1 MNPERWQQVEK
12 LYHAARHRNPQE
24 RSVFLDGACRDD
36 SDLRRKVESLLAGE
50 GAGNGSLDGPTFT
63 VAGTAP
69 VPVSGNP
76 GVLTSG
82 SWLGPYQIE
91 APLGAGGMG
100 QVYRARDTRLS
111 RSVAIK
117 VLTSGS
123 ADRFVQEA
131 RAASAL
137 NHPNIVTIYDVG
149 DAVGVSYIVMELIE
163 GQTLRQA
170 MAGGPLPIPKLLA
183 IAVQI
188 ADALAAAHS
197 KGIMH
202 RDLKPANIMISAEG
216 RAKILDFGLA
226 KRGAQGGGVPSGS
239 VAENPLTQPGTVLG
253 TFGYMSPEQARGES
267 SDFRSDQFSFG
278 AVLYEMATGRRAF
291 AGSTEVDALAAVIR
305 DQPEPIGRI
314 APQAP
319 APLQWAVERCLAKN
333 ARDRYSSTL
342 DLLNELSAILGS
354 MSQPQAAPAATP
366 HNLPAQRTALV
377 GRDQELEGA
386 WQLVRQPQVRLMT
399 LTGPGGIGKT
409 RLAVE
414 LGRKLLDEFPGGVY
428 FVPLDRISDAE
439 LVASEIANALS
450 IRQTDRAIAFAL
462 REHVRACTAPALL
475 LLDNFEHVLTAS
487 ALVTELLSASDQ
499 LTIVVTSRAA
509 LRLYGEYEFPVPP
522 LDLPDSKTAPIEV
535 LAKSPAVALFLERA
549 TALRAGGPSM
559 DEAQIRT
566 VAEICARLDGLPL
579 SIELA
584 AARTRVLPL
593 AALLERV
600 RDPLQLL
607 AGGPRDLPMR
617 QRALRATLDWSHNLL
632 DPEQQKLFRR
642 MSVFVGGATHE
653 AIEAVCNAKEDLDI
667 DLLDA
672 IESLVDNSLVRRT
685 GADLTEPRF
694 VMLETMR
701 EYGLGRLAEAGE
713 EAYTRKA
720 HAAYCVVLAEE
731 AEPALMGGA
740 GIQEWFQRI
749 DAEIGNIRAAL
760 DWLST
765 AGEAEWG
772 LRLATALSPYW
783 VDRCLSAEVYERFQK
798 LLALPGAGPRTG
810 LRAKGLGEAGVGA
823 QFTGRNS
830 DRARYFEESLEILG
844 ELGDPVGSLRAL
856 THQGVMDQG
865 IGEYGTARAKFERAV
880 EIARTLDDPAGLA
893 GALSNLADVVQI
905 QGEYELAR
913 LLHLETSR
921 LFEQVGDRT
930 GVAWSWSHQAD
941 LARTQGDAEHARAL
955 YQQALARFRALE
967 SQPGIASCLHDLANM
982 AAEAGDYPAA
992 HRLYGESLQLYWD
1005 LGHQADLPRLLESFA
1020 ASTAA
1025 SGDAERALVLAGG
1038 AAALRKKLSRP
1049 LRSAAKTRLESILDE
1064 ARKHLTSSDAAADW
1078 MRGWTMEPEEAVRF
1092 ALGKEQG

>member
-1 MNPERWQQVEK
+1 M
-12 LYHAARHRNPQE
+12 
-24 RSVFLDGACRDD
+24 FLDGACRDD
-36 SDLRRKVESLLAGE
+36 SDLRRKVESLLAGD
-50 GAGNGSLDGPTFT
+50 ASVNGSAEAATFT
-63 VAGTAP
+63 VAAP
-69 VPVSGNP
+69 ASRDSG
-76 GVLTSG
+76 GLTDG

-91 APLGAGGMG
+91 GPLGAGGMG

-117 VLTSGS
+117 VLSTGS
-123 ADRFVQEA
+123 VDRFIQEA

-149 DAVGVSYIVMELIE
+149 DAGGVSYIVMELIE

-170 MAGGPLPIPKLLA
+170 MAGGPLPIPKLLT

-188 ADALAAAHS
+188 ADALAAAHA

-202 RDLKPANIMISAEG
+202 RDLKPANIMIGAEG

-226 KRGAQGGGVPSGS
+226 KLGS
-239 VAENPLTQPGTVLG
+239 PVGEGRSATVTEHPLTQPGTVLG

-267 SDFRSDQFSFG
+267 GDFRSDQFSFG
-278 AVLYEMATGRRAF
+278 AVLYEMTTGRRAF
-291 AGSTEVDALAAVIR
+291 TGSTQVDALAAVIR
-305 DQPEPIGRI
+305 DQPEPVGRI
-314 APQAP
+314 NPQTP

-333 ARDRYSSTL
+333 AGDRYSSTQ

-354 MSQPQAAPAATP
+354 VSQPQAAPAATP

-377 GRDQELEGA
+377 GRDRELEGA
-386 WQLVRQPQVRLMT
+386 RQLILQAQVRLVT

-428 FVPLDRISDAE
+428 FVPLDRISDAD
-439 LVASEIANALS
+439 LVSSEIANALGV
-450 IRQTDRAIAFAL
+450 RQTGDRAVAAAL
-462 REHVRACTAPALL
+462 QEHVRACSAPTLL
-475 LLDNFEHVLTAS
+475 LLDNFEHVLGAS
-487 ALVTELLSASDQ
+487 PLVTDLLSASDQ
-499 LTIVVTSRAA
+499 LKIVITSRAA

-522 LDLPDSKTAPIEV
+522 LDLPDSKTARVEL

-549 TALRAGGPSM
+549 TALRSGGPVM

-720 HAAYCVVLAEE
+720 HAAYFVVLAEE

-740 GIQEWFQRI
+740 RQQHWFERF
-749 DAEIGNIRAAL
+749 DAEIGNARSAVE
-760 DWLST
+760 WLT
-765 AGEAEWG
+765 AAGEAEWG
-772 LRLATALSPYW
+772 LRLGSALGYYW
-783 VDRCLSAEVYERFQK
+783 QDRGISRESHDRFQK
-798 LLALPGAGPRTG
+798 LLDLPGAASRSK
-810 LRAKGLGEAGVGA
+810 LRAKALLAAADQA
-823 QFTGRNS
+823 QFAGLNDERM
-830 DRARYFEESLEILG
+830 RHFAEGLEILA
-844 ELGDPVGSLRAL
+844 EIGDPLGSLRAL
-856 THQGVMDQG
+856 THSGVAEQG
-865 IGEYGTARAKFERAV
+865 IGRYANARMHFEHAV
-880 EIARTLDDPAGLA
+880 EIARTLGDPVSLA
-893 GALSNLADVVQI
+893 GTLSNLADIVKI

-913 LLHLETSR
+913 LLHQETSR
-921 LFEQVGDRT
+921 LFEQLGDRI
-930 GVAWSWSHQAD
+930 GVAWSLSHQAD
-941 LARTQGDAEHARAL
+941 LAREQEDVERARSL
-955 YQQALARFRALE
+955 YEQALARFRTLQH
-967 SQPGIASCLHDLANM
+967 SPGIASCLHDLANL
-982 AAEAGDYPAA
+982 AVQACDNATAT
-992 HRLYGESLQLYWD
+992 RLYGESLKLYWD
-1005 LGHQADLPRLLESFA
+1005 LGHRADLPRLLESFA
-1020 ASTAA
+1020 VCAA
-1025 SGDAERALVLAGG
+1025 SGDPQRALTLAG
-1038 AAALRKKLSRP
+1038 AAAVLRNELAKP
-1049 LRSAAKTRLESILDE
+1049 VAGPTKTRLQSALEA
-1064 ARKHLTSSDAAADW
+1064 ARKQLSSAEATASW
-1078 MRGWTMEPEEAVRF
+1078 MRGWTMQPEEAVRF
-1092 ALGKEQG
+1092 ALGVGEPR

>member
-1 MNPERWQQVEK
+1 MNPERWQQVEQV
-12 LYHAARHRNPQE
+12 YRAARRRNPHE
-24 RSVFLDGACRDD
+24 RDMFLDGACRDD
-36 SDLRRKVESLLAGE
+36 SDLRRKVESLLAGDAP
-50 GAGNGSLDGPTFT
+50 GIDPVDGPTFT
-63 VAGTAP
+63 VAPTMSLPGD
-69 VPVSGNP
+69 SGK
-76 GVLTSG
+76 LAAAG

-91 APLGAGGMG
+91 DSLGAGGMG

-111 RSVAIK
+111 RPVAIK
-117 VLTSGS
+117 VLTSGA

-131 RAASAL
+131 RSASAL

-149 DAVGVSYIVMELIE
+149 DARGVSYIVMELIE

-188 ADALAAAHS
+188 ADALAAAHA
-197 KGIMH
+197 KGITH

-226 KRGAQGGGVPSGS
+226 KRDLQSGGNPSATA
-239 VAENPLTQPGTVLG
+239 VENPLTQPGTILG

-278 AVLYEMATGRRAF
+278 AVMYEMATGRRAF
-291 AGSTEVDALAAVIR
+291 AGSSEVDALAAVIR

-314 APQAP
+314 NPQVP
-319 APLQWAVERCLAKN
+319 APLQWVVERCLAKN
-333 ARDRYSSTL
+333 ARERYTFTQ

-354 MSQPQAAPAATP
+354 VSQPTATLTATP

-386 WQLVRQPQVRLMT
+386 RQLVQQPQVRLVT

-414 LGRKLLDEFPGGVY
+414 LGRKLLDAFPGGVY
-428 FVPLDRISDAE
+428 FVPLDRINDAE
-439 LVASEIANALS
+439 LVASEIANALNV
-450 IRQTDRAIAFAL
+450 RQTGDRAIAAAL
-462 REHVRACTAPALL
+462 QEYVRASTAATLL
-475 LLDNFEHVLTAS
+475 LLDNFEHVLAAS
-487 ALVTELLSASDQ
+487 PLVTELLAASDQ
-499 LTIVVTSRAA
+499 MKVVITSRAA

-522 LDLPDSKTAPIEV
+522 LDLPDRKTAPVEM

-549 TALRAGGPSM
+549 TALRGGGPGM

-632 DPEQQKLFRR
+632 DLEQQKLFRR

-653 AIEAVCNAKEDLDI
+653 AIEAVCNAKEDLNI

-685 GADLTEPRF
+685 GTDLTEPRF

-720 HAAYCVVLAEE
+720 HAAYFVVLTEE
-731 AEPALMGGA
+731 GGPVLMGGTQQ
-740 GIQEWFQRI
+740 QEWFERF

-760 DWLST
+760 DWLI
-765 AGEAEWG
+765 ACGEAEWG
-772 LRLATALSPYW
+772 LRLATALQFYW
-783 VDRCLSAEVYERFQK
+783 SDRGLAEEAFERLQK
-798 LLALPGAGPRTG
+798 LFALPDAASRNKLTG
-810 LRAKGLGEAGVGA
+810 KALVTAADMA
-823 QFTGRNS
+823 SFSGRES
-830 DRARYFEESLEILG
+830 DRVRLISESVALLEELN
-844 ELGDPVGSLRAL
+844 DPRGLMRAL
-856 THQGVMDQG
+856 THGGVSERSAGNYQA
-865 IGEYGTARAKFERAV
+865 ARAGFERAV
-880 EIARTLDDPAGLA
+880 TIARELGDTASLA
-893 GALSNLADVVQI
+893 GALSNLAGVVKL

-913 LLHLETSR
+913 LLQLETSR
-921 LFEQVGDRT
+921 LFEQLGDRAGMT
-930 GVAWSWSHQAD
+930 WSLTHQAD
-941 LARTQGDAEHARAL
+941 LAREQGDPERARSL
-955 YQQALARFRALE
+955 YEQALTRFRSLE
-967 SQPGIASCLHDLANM
+967 NQPGIASCFQDLAGIS
-982 AAEAGDYPAA
+982 ADAGDYPAA
-992 HRLYGESLQLYWD
+992 QRLYRESLKLYWD
-1005 LGHQADLPRLLESFA
+1005 LGNRTDLPRVFECLA
-1020 ASTAA
+1020 ACAA
-1025 SGDAERALVLAGG
+1025 ALKEPERALILADA
-1038 AAALRKKLSRP
+1038 AAALRQQLLRP
-1049 LRSAAKTRLESILDE
+1049 LTDSAKAKLEPILGE
-1064 ARKHLTSSDAAADW
+1064 ARGQLTSSEATAGW
-1078 MRGWTMEPEEAVRF
+1078 MRGWTMQPEEAVRF
-1092 ALGKEQG
+1092 ALGA

>member
-1 MNPERWQQVEK
+1 MNPERWQQVEAV
-12 LYHAARHRNPQE
+12 YHAARHRTPKE
-24 RSVFLDGACRDD
+24 RGAFLDGACRDD
-36 SDLRRKVESLLAGE
+36 SDLRRRVESLLAGE
-50 GAGNGSLDGPTFT
+50 AAGNGSPDSATFT
-63 VAGTAP
+63 VAAAG
-69 VPVSGNP
+69 SRDP
-76 GVLTSG
+76 GGLTGG

-91 APLGAGGMG
+91 TPLGAGGMG

-111 RSVAIK
+111 RSVAVK
-117 VLTSGS
+117 VLSAGS
-123 ADRFVQEA
+123 VDRFIQEA

-149 DAVGVSYIVMELIE
+149 DARGVSYIVMELIE

-170 MAGGPLPIPKLLA
+170 MAGGPLPVPKLLGF
-183 IAVQI
+183 AVQI
-188 ADALAAAHS
+188 ADALATAHA

-226 KRGAQGGGVPSGS
+226 KL
-239 VAENPLTQPGTVLG
+239 VAEGGERSASAAEHPLTQPGTVLG
-253 TFGYMSPEQARGES
+253 TFGYMSPEQARGEPG
-267 SDFRSDQFSFG
+267 DFRSDQFSFG

-291 AGSTEVDALAAVIR
+291 AGSTQVDALAAVIR

-314 APQAP
+314 NPQAP
-319 APLQWAVERCLAKN
+319 APLQWAVERCLAKS
-333 ARDRYSSTL
+333 ARDRYSSTQ
-342 DLLNELSAILGS
+342 DLFNELSAILS
-354 MSQPQAAPAATP
+354 SISQPVAAPAATP

-386 WQLVRQPQVRLMT
+386 RQLILQPQVRLLTM
-399 LTGPGGIGKT
+399 TGPGGIGKT

-414 LGRKLLDEFPGGVY
+414 LGRRLLDEFPGGVY
-428 FVPLDRISDAE
+428 FVPLDRISDAD
-439 LVASEIANALS
+439 LVSSEIANALS
-450 IRQTDRAIAFAL
+450 VRQTGDRAIAVAL
-462 REHVRACTAPALL
+462 QEHVRASTAPTLL
-475 LLDNFEHVLTAS
+475 LLDNFEHVLAAS
-487 ALVTELLSASDQ
+487 PLVTELLSASDQ

-522 LDLPDSKTAPIEV
+522 LDLPDRKTAPVEL

-549 TALRAGGPSM
+549 TALRAGGAGL

-653 AIEAVCNAKEDLDI
+653 AIEAVCNAKEDLNI

-720 HAAYCVVLAEE
+720 HAAYYVVLAEE

-740 GIQEWFQRI
+740 RQQEWFVRL
-749 DAEIGNIRAAL
+749 DAEIGNTRAAM
-760 DWLST
+760 DWLSA

-772 LRLATALSPYW
+772 LRLGSALGFYW
-783 VDRCLSAEVYERFQK
+783 GDRSLSQEMHERFQK
-798 LLALPGAGPRTG
+798 LLELSRASGRTT
-810 LRAKGLGEAGVGA
+810 LRAKALAAAGDLA
-823 QFTGRNS
+823 QIAGRDH
-830 DRARYFEESLEILG
+830 DRMRHYEESLEIV
-844 ELGDPVGSLRAL
+844 EALGDPLGLLRAV
-856 THQGVMDQG
+856 THSAVIERGLG
-865 IGEYGTARAKFERAV
+865 RYGTARVQFERAA
-880 EIARTLDDPAGLA
+880 EIARTLGDPASLA
-893 GALSNLADVVQI
+893 GALSNLADIVKL

-913 LLHLETSR
+913 LLQLETSR
-921 LFEQVGDRT
+921 LFEQVGNRI
-930 GVAWSWSHQAD
+930 GVAWSLSHQAD
-941 LARTQGDAEHARAL
+941 LVREQGDAEKARAL
-955 YQQALARFRALE
+955 YEQALVRFRALE
-967 SQPGIASCLHDLANM
+967 SQPGIASCLHDLANL
-982 AAEAGDYPAA
+982 AAEAGDHTVAR
-992 HRLYGESLQLYWD
+992 RLYGESLKLYWD
-1005 LGHQADLPRLLESFA
+1005 LGHRTDLPRLLESFA
-1020 ASTAA
+1020 ACASAA
-1025 SGDAERALVLAGG
+1025 GEPERALTLAGG
-1038 AAALRKKLSRP
+1038 AAALRKELDRP
-1049 LRSAAKTRLESILDE
+1049 LTEAPKTRLESALE
-1064 ARKHLTSSDAAADW
+1064 AARKRLSSAEATASW
-1078 MRGWTMEPEEAVRF
+1078 MRGWTMEPEAAVRF
-1092 ALGKEQG
+1092 ALGVGEPA

>member
-1 MNPERWQQVEK
+1 MNPERWQQVEQV
-12 LYHAARHRNPQE
+12 YQEARQRIPQE
-24 RSVFLDGACRDD
+24 RSVFLDGACRGD
-36 SDLRRKVESLLAGE
+36 SDLRRKVESLLAGD
-50 GAGNGSLDGPTFT
+50 APGNGSVDNATFT
-63 VAGTAP
+63 VAPA
-69 VPVSGNP
+69 VPYDGADLA
-76 GVLTSG
+76 GGG

-91 APLGAGGMG
+91 GSLGAGGMG

-111 RSVAIK
+111 RPVAIK

-123 ADRFVQEA
+123 VDRFIQEA

-149 DAVGVSYIVMELIE
+149 DAGGVSYIVMELIE

-170 MAGGPLPIPKLLA
+170 MAGGPFPIPKLLA
-183 IAVQI
+183 MAVQI

-202 RDLKPANIMISAEG
+202 RDLKPANIMISADG

-226 KRGAQGGGVPSGS
+226 KRGDPAGDGRSS
-239 VAENPLTQPGTVLG
+239 TAAEHPLTQPGTVLG
-253 TFGYMSPEQARGES
+253 TYGYMSPEQARGES

-291 AGSTEVDALAAVIR
+291 AGSTQADALAAVIR

-314 APQAP
+314 NPQTP

-333 ARDRYSSTL
+333 PRDRYSSTR
-342 DLLNELSAILGS
+342 DLLNELSSILSS
-354 MSQPQAAPAATP
+354 MSQPQPAAAATP
-366 HNLPAQRTALV
+366 HNLPAQRTAMV

-386 WQLVRQPQVRLMT
+386 RQLVLQPRVRLVT

-414 LGRKLLDEFPGGVY
+414 LGRKLLDEFPGGVH
-428 FVPLDRISDAE
+428 FVPLDRINDAE
-439 LVASEIANALS
+439 LVSSEIANALGV
-450 IRQTDRAIAFAL
+450 RQTGDRAIALAL
-462 REHVRACTAPALL
+462 QEHVRASTARTLL
-475 LLDNFEHVLTAS
+475 LLDNFEHVLAAS
-487 ALVTELLSASDQ
+487 PLVTDLLSASDQ
-499 LTIVVTSRAA
+499 LKIVVTSRAA

-522 LDLPDSKTAPIEV
+522 LDLPDRKTAPAEL

-549 TALRAGGPSM
+549 TALRSGGPEM

-720 HAAYCVVLAEE
+720 HAAYFVVLAEE
-731 AEPALMGGA
+731 AEPALMA
-740 GIQEWFQRI
+740 GDRQQEWFARF
-749 DAEIGNIRAAL
+749 DAEIGNVRAAM
-760 DWLST
+760 DWLLT
-765 AGEAEWG
+765 TGEAEWG
-772 LRLATALSPYW
+772 FRLVASQSFYFR
-783 VDRCLSAEVYERFQK
+783 DRGMAQEAYERCEN
-798 LLALPGAGPRTG
+798 LLALPAAAARNK
-810 LRAKGLGEAGVGA
+810 LRALGLSVTQALAEW
-823 QFTGRNS
+823 TGRTAE
-830 DRARYFEESLEILG
+830 RQRYFSEGLEILE
-844 ELGDPVGSLRAL
+844 ELHDLLGTLRSLTNSSVADRAIGDYA
-856 THQGVMDQG
+856 
-865 IGEYGTARAKFERAV
+865 TARKGFERAV
-880 EIARTLDDPAGLA
+880 EVARQLNDPRALA
-893 GALSNLADVVQI
+893 GSVSNLADVVKL

-913 LLHLETSR
+913 LLQLEAAR
-921 LFEQVGDRT
+921 LFEQMGDRIA
-930 GVAWSWSHQAD
+930 VAWALSHQAD
-941 LARTQGDAEHARAL
+941 LAREQGDAARARSL
-955 YQQALARFRALE
+955 YEEALARFRTLDN
-967 SQPGIASCLHDLANM
+967 QPGIASCYHDLAGI
-982 AAEAGDYPAA
+982 AAEAGDYAVA
-992 HRLYGESLQLYWD
+992 RSLYGESLQLYSD
-1005 LGHQADLPRLLESFA
+1005 LGNQAELPRVLESCA
-1020 ASTAA
+1020 ACATAA
-1025 SGDAERALVLAGG
+1025 GEPERALTLAGS
-1038 AAALRKKLSRP
+1038 AAALRQALAKP
-1049 LRSAAKTRLESILDE
+1049 LTDSAKTKLESSLDE
-1064 ARKHLTSSDAAADW
+1064 ARRRLTSSEATTSW
-1078 MRGWTMEPEEAVRF
+1078 MRGWTMEPEDAVRF
-1092 ALGKEQG
+1092 ALGVGEPG

>member
-1 MNPERWQQVEK
+1 MNPERWQQVET
-12 LYHAARHRNPQE
+12 LYHAARRRNPPE

-50 GAGNGSLDGPTFT
+50 ISSNGATFT
-63 VAGTAP
+63 VAGAATLD
-69 VPVSGNP
+69 SG
-76 GVLTSG
+76 GLADD
-82 SWLGPYQIE
+82 SWLGPYRIE
-91 APLGAGGMG
+91 GSLGAGGMG
-100 QVYRARDTRLS
+100 KVYRARDTRLS
-111 RSVAIK
+111 RPVAIK

-123 ADRFVQEA
+123 LDRFIQEA

-149 DAVGVSYIVMELIE
+149 DAGGVSYLVMELIE

-170 MAGGPLPIPKLLA
+170 MAAGPLPIPKLLT

-188 ADALAAAHS
+188 ADALAAAHA

-216 RAKILDFGLA
+216 RSKILDFGLA
-226 KRGAQGGGVPSGS
+226 KLGAPRGDASS
-239 VAENPLTQPGTVLG
+239 ATMAAHSLTQPGTVLG

-267 SDFRSDQFSFG
+267 GDFRSDQFSFG

-291 AGSTEVDALAAVIR
+291 GGSTQVDALAAVIR

-314 APQAP
+314 NPQTP

-333 ARDRYSSTL
+333 ARDRYGSTQ
-342 DLLNELSAILGS
+342 DLWNELSAILS
-354 MSQPQAAPAATP
+354 SISHPQPAPAATP
-366 HNLPAQRTALV
+366 NNLPAQRTAMV
-377 GRDQELEGA
+377 GRHQELEGA
-386 WQLVRQPQVRLMT
+386 RQLVLQPKVRLVT

-428 FVPLDRISDAE
+428 FVPLDRINDAE
-439 LVASEIANALS
+439 LVSSEIANALGV
-450 IRQTDRAIAFAL
+450 RQTGDRAIAFAL
-462 REHVRACTAPALL
+462 QGHVRACAAPTLL
-475 LLDNFEHVLTAS
+475 LLDNFEHVLAAS
-487 ALVTELLSASDQ
+487 ALVTDLLSASDQ
-499 LTIVVTSRAA
+499 LKIVVTSRAA

-522 LDLPDSKTAPIEV
+522 LELLDRKMASVEL

-549 TALRAGGPSM
+549 TALRAGSPVM

-593 AALLERV
+593 AVLLERV

-653 AIEAVCNAKEDLDI
+653 AIEAVCNAKEDLNI
-667 DLLDA
+667 ELLDA

-720 HAAYCVVLAEE
+720 HAAYFVVLAEE

-740 GIQEWFQRI
+740 QQQQWFARL
-749 DAEIGNIRAAL
+749 DAEIGNARAAM

-765 AGEAEWG
+765 AREAEWG
-772 LRLATALSPYW
+772 LRLGSALGFYW
-783 VDRCLSAEVYERFQK
+783 QDRGLSQETHERFQK
-798 LLALPGAGPRTG
+798 LLALPEAAPRTK
-810 LRAKGLGEAGVGA
+810 LRAKALLSAADQA
-823 QFTGRNS
+823 QFAGQNDHRV
-830 DRARYFEESLEILG
+830 RHFAESLEILE
-844 ELGDPVGSLRAL
+844 ELGDPLGSLRAL
-856 THQGVMDQG
+856 THSAVAERSLGQ
-865 IGEYGTARAKFERAV
+865 YGNARMHFERAV
-880 EIARTLDDPAGLA
+880 EIARALGDPVNLA
-893 GALSNLADVVQI
+893 AALSNLADIVKT

-913 LLHLETSR
+913 LLQLEASR
-921 LFEQVGDRT
+921 LFEQVGDRI
-930 GVAWSWSHQAD
+930 GVAWSLSHQAD
-941 LARTQGDAEHARAL
+941 LVQEQGDAEKARTL
-955 YQQALARFRALE
+955 YEQALARFRTLE
-967 SQPGIASCLHDLANM
+967 NQPGIASCLHDLANL
-982 AAEAGDYPAA
+982 AAEACDHPSAV
-992 HRLYGESLQLYWD
+992 RLYGESLKLYWD
-1005 LGHQADLPRLLESFA
+1005 LGHRADLPRLLESFA
-1020 ASTAA
+1020 VCATASRNP
-1025 SGDAERALVLAGG
+1025 ERALTLAG
-1038 AAALRKKLSRP
+1038 AAAVLRNELGKP
-1049 LRSAAKTRLESILDE
+1049 GAAKAPLENALEI
-1064 ARKHLTSSDAAADW
+1064 ARKQLSSSDATASW
-1078 MRGWTMEPEEAVRF
+1078 MRGWSMQPEEAVRF
-1092 ALGKEQG
+1092 ALGV

>member
-1 MNPERWQQVEK
+1 
-12 LYHAARHRNPQE
+12 
-24 RSVFLDGACRDD
+24 
-36 SDLRRKVESLLAGE
+36 
-50 GAGNGSLDGPTFT
+50 
-63 VAGTAP
+63 
-69 VPVSGNP
+69 
-76 GVLTSG
+76 
-82 SWLGPYQIE
+82 
-91 APLGAGGMG
+91 MG

-111 RSVAIK
+111 RPVAIK

-123 ADRFVQEA
+123 VDRFIQEA

-149 DAVGVSYIVMELIE
+149 DAGGVSYIVMELIE

-188 ADALAAAHS
+188 ADALAAAHA

-202 RDLKPANIMISAEG
+202 RDLKPANIMIGPEG

-226 KRGAQGGGVPSGS
+226 KLAAPAGEGLSATL
-239 VAENPLTQPGTVLG
+239 AEHPLTQPGTILG
-253 TFGYMSPEQARGES
+253 TFGYMSPEQARGEPG
-267 SDFRSDQFSFG
+267 DFRSDLFSFG

-291 AGSTEVDALAAVIR
+291 GGSTQVDALAAVIR

-314 APQAP
+314 NPQTP

-333 ARDRYSSTL
+333 AHDRYNSTL

-354 MSQPQAAPAATP
+354 ISQPIAAPAATP

-377 GRDQELEGA
+377 GREQELEGA
-386 WQLVRQPQVRLMT
+386 RQLVLQPQVRLVT

-428 FVPLDRISDAE
+428 FVPLDRINDAE
-439 LVASEIANALS
+439 LVASEIANAVG
-450 IRQTDRAIAFAL
+450 IRQTGDRAIAVAL
-462 REHVRACTAPALL
+462 QEHVRACTEPTLL
-475 LLDNFEHVLTAS
+475 LLDNFEHVLAAS
-487 ALVTELLSASDQ
+487 ALVTDLLSSSDQ

-522 LDLPDSKTAPIEV
+522 LELPDSKTSPVEV

-549 TALRAGGPSM
+549 TALRSGGPQM

-653 AIEAVCNAKEDLDI
+653 AIEAVCNAKEDLNI

-720 HAAYCVVLAEE
+720 HAAYFVVLAEE

-740 GIQEWFQRI
+740 RQQEWFARL
-749 DAEIGNIRAAL
+749 DAEIGNARAAM
-760 DWLST
+760 DWLSAT
-765 AGEAEWG
+765 GEAEWG
-772 LRLATALSPYW
+772 LRLATAMGGYW
-783 VDRCLSAEVYERFQK
+783 MDRCLAAEAYERLQK
-798 LLALPGAGPRTG
+798 LLALPGAGPRTR
-810 LRAKGLGEAGVGA
+810 LRAKALGEAGFEA
-823 QFTGRNS
+823 QFVGR
-830 DRARYFEESLEILG
+830 DQERLRYFAESLEILE
-844 ELGDPVGSLRAL
+844 ELGDPLGSLRAL
-856 THQGVMDQG
+856 THQAVMDQG

-880 EIARTLDDPAGLA
+880 EIARTLGDPAGLA
-893 GALSNLADVVQI
+893 GPLSNLADVVQI
-905 QGEYELAR
+905 QGEYEMAR

-921 LFEQVGDRT
+921 LFEQVGDRI

-941 LARTQGDAEHARAL
+941 LAREQGDAEHARAL

-967 SQPGIASCLHDLANM
+967 NQPGIASCLHDLANM
-982 AAEAGDYPAA
+982 AAGASDYAAA
-992 HRLYGESLQLYWD
+992 HRLYGESLKLYWD
-1005 LGHQADLPRLLESFA
+1005 LGHRGDLPRLLESFA
-1020 ASTAA
+1020 ACASAA
-1025 SGDAERALVLAGG
+1025 GEPERALTLAGG
-1038 AAALRKKLSRP
+1038 AAALRKELFRP
-1049 LRSAAKTRLESILDE
+1049 LIGAPKTRLESALE
-1064 ARKHLTSSDAAADW
+1064 AARKQLSSSDATASW
-1078 MRGWTMEPEEAVRF
+1078 MRGWTMQPEEAVRF
-1092 ALGKEQG
+1092 ALGAL